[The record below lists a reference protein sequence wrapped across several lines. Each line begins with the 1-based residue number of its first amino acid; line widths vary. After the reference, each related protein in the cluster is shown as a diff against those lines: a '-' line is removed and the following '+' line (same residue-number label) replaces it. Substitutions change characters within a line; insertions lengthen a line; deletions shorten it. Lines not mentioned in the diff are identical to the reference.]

1 MCAQVLHVA
10 SEVVKVFNNYGCPRL
25 ANECTILLRP
35 TVSKQIYRVWL
46 TTLVG
51 GYLALLLSILLHV
64 ESEQSDH
71 EQTELLD
78 DLGCIA

>member
-1 MCAQVLHVA
+1 MA

-25 ANECTILLRP
+25 VLLRP
-35 TVSKQIYRVWL
+35 TVSKQSVADNLSGRCES
-46 TTLVG
+46 
-51 GYLALLLSILLHV
+51 YLALLLLHV